1 MQDKRCKSRLV
12 LPDSAASLLQ
22 ARNLRL
28 PRFINLETSTG
39 CGWRVELKQEE
50 DGMLELGALW
60 CAFAKFHGLK
70 LGCVAEFAVVHP
82 ELMKVN
88 IYNEGGTEVTYT
100 LWRCELLYVR

>member
-1 MQDKRCKSRLV
+1 MV
-12 LPDSAASLLQ
+12 LPDGATSFLQ
-22 ARNLRL
+22 VSNLSL

-39 CGWRVELKQEE
+39 YGWHVELKQEE

-70 LGCVAEFAVVHP
+70 LGCVAEFEVVHP

-88 IYNEGGTEVTYT
+88 IYNEAGIEVTYT
-100 LWRCELLYVR
+100 LCGDVNFFTSDK